1 MFCFVKMFQVLLQN
15 RHDKNYTKSET
26 KQEINVEEKK

>member
-1 MFCFVKMFQVLLQN
+1 MVCFVEMFPGLLQN
-15 RHDKNYTKSET
+15 RHDKNYVKSET